1 MGVVVELCGLP
12 GSGKSALAAHTCT
25 ALLRLGVDAVVADLP
40 VSAAAPAWARIRRKV
55 LASALAAAA
64 EPVATTRAGRGVARS
79 RPAPRDGLGLLA
91 QWLTVQ
97 RLHQSARAR
106 PGVWLLEEGLVQ
118 TVWSLMLRAPARG
131 ADPVGLL
138 EVRPPDLLV
147 VVQAPLDVLLRRL
160 DDRPSRHSRT
170 QRLAADR
177 RGAELERGLLLL
189 DRLVDTVPGER
200 ITVPNDGSVPIAELG
215 RHTAERVLRAVQAGG
230 RAS

>member
-1 MGVVVELCGLP
+1 MGVVVELCGPP

-25 ALLRLGVDAVVADLP
+25 ALRRLGVDAVVADLP
-40 VSAAAPAWARIRRKV
+40 VSAAAPAPARVRRKI

-64 EPVATTRAGRGVARS
+64 DPVATTRAGLGVVRS

-106 PGVWLLEEGLVQ
+106 TGVWFLEEGLVQ

-138 EVRPPDLLV
+138 EVPPPDLLV

-189 DRLVDTVPGER
+189 DRLLDTVSGER

-215 RHTAERVLRAVQAGG
+215 RDTAERVLRAVQAGG

>member
-55 LASALAAAA
+55 LASALAAAV
-64 EPVATTRAGRGVARS
+64 EPVATARAGRGVARR
-79 RPAPRDGLGLLA
+79 RPGPRDGLGLLA
-91 QWLTVQ
+91 QWITGQ